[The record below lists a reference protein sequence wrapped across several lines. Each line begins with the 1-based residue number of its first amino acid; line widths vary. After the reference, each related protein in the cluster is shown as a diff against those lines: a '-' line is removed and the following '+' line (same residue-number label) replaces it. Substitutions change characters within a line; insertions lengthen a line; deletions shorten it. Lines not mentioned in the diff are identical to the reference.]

1 MIKVALQGV
10 QFFAYHGF
18 YPEEQV
24 LGSHFIVDVAVEF
37 LQQHHYTDDEIAHT
51 VNYEQLYQFADAE
64 MKHTR
69 KLLETVVQGII
80 DRIKTAYPFAE
91 VIRASIT
98 KLNPPLPGNVA
109 SSFVEI
115 SYHKSDPFTNEPTNI
130 Q

>member
-10 QFFAYHGF
+10 KFFAYHGF

-24 LGSHFIVDVAVEF
+24 LGSHFLVDVSVQF
-37 LQQHHYTDDEIAHT
+37 QQQHHYTDDEIAHT
-51 VNYEQLYQFADAE
+51 VNYEHLYAMVDAE
-64 MKHTR
+64 MRHTR

-80 DRIKTAYPFAE
+80 DRARDAYPFAD
-91 VIRASIT
+91 IIKASIT
-98 KLNPPLPGNVA
+98 KLNPPLPGEVA

-115 SYHKSDPFTNEPTNI
+115 TYQKPDDDL